1 MNFRDAAESAF
12 RRYADFNGR
21 SARSE
26 FWYWILFFY
35 ASWFA
40 VLVCLGIG
48 QAIAGSV
55 MGYAVFAD
63 LVYLV
68 FLGAF
73 ACPNVAVGIR
83 RLHDTNRS
91 GWWYLLSFTVLGV
104 IPLIIWWATQGT
116 IGENQYGGD
125 RLSADQT
132 TVKTDEAWVS

>member
-1 MNFRDAAESAF
+1 MDIRDAAESGF

-21 SARSE
+21 SARPA

-35 ASWFA
+35 VIWFG
-40 VLVCLGIG
+40 VLICLGIG
-48 QAIAGSV
+48 SAISGGGV
-55 MGYAVFAD
+55 GYVVFSD
-63 LVYLV
+63 FVYLG
-68 FLGAF
+68 FFGAF
-73 ACPNVAVGIR
+73 VCPNLAVSVR

-91 GWWYLLSFTVLGV
+91 GWWYLLSFTVVGV

-125 RLSADQT
+125 PLTTDHT